1 MKSFHSN
8 VNLLVTICVVFQGAP
23 CGSQLDYSK
32 MIRTFSELL
41 HDKSPPKGES
51 FPRINGPKP
60 GENVCIVGAG
70 PAGIDMALR
79 LKDKGYSKL
88 TIFEK
93 TARVGGKSY
102 DTQINGV
109 YRWQG
114 TIFLTA
120 DYFDNIVTLA
130 KRYNVGELKA
140 IPMSTVRD

>member
-1 MKSFHSN
+1 
-8 VNLLVTICVVFQGAP
+8 
-23 CGSQLDYSK
+23 
-32 MIRTFSELL
+32 MIKTLSELL
-41 HDKSPPKGES
+41 LDESPPQGES
-51 FPRINGPKP
+51 FPRINGPKL
-60 GENVCIVGAG
+60 GEQVCIVGAG

-120 DYFDNIVTLA
+120 DYFDNIVKLA
-130 KRYNVGELKA
+130 KRYKVGELKA
-140 IPMSTVRD
+140 IPMSTVRDQLRY